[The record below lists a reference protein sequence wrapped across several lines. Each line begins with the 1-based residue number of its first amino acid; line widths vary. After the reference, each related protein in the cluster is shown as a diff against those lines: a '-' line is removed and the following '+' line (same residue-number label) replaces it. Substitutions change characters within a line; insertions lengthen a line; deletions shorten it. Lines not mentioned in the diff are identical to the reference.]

1 LSTLAAKRISVVAP
15 HPDDD
20 AIGCGGT
27 LFRAVAG
34 GADVAVVY
42 VTDGSASHPRSKRF
56 PPHVLRDV
64 REREAR
70 AGLRALGIAA
80 EPAFL
85 RVRDGTA
92 GDLRGR
98 ARERVVR
105 ALADSLV
112 ASRCE
117 VVFGPWPGEPH
128 PDHAAAAR
136 LLESA
141 LALCPRP
148 PELWTYAV
156 WLDEF
161 GSPDGRPTADVP
173 FVEFPLDTHERAAK
187 RAAILAHRSQTS
199 DLIDDDPEG
208 FRISPEL
215 LERWVCRAERFWP
228 IDRAAAVD

>member
-1 LSTLAAKRISVVAP
+1 
-15 HPDDD
+15 
-20 AIGCGGT
+20 
-27 LFRAVAG
+27 
-34 GADVAVVY
+34 

-70 AGLRALGIAA
+70 AGLRVLGVAA

-92 GDLRGR
+92 ANLRGS
-98 ARERVVR
+98 ARDRVVR
-105 ALADSLV
+105 ALAAALV

-128 PDHAAAAR
+128 PDHVAAAR

-148 PELWTYAV
+148 PQLWTYAV

-161 GSPDGRPTADVP
+161 GTPDDRPPMDVP
-173 FVEFPLDTHERAAK
+173 FVDVALDARERAVK
-187 RAAILAHRSQTS
+187 RAAILAHRSQSS

-215 LERWVCRAERFWP
+215 LERWLCRAERFWR
-228 IDRAAAVD
+228 IDPAGSPD

>member
-1 LSTLAAKRISVVAP
+1 
-15 HPDDD
+15 
-20 AIGCGGT
+20 

-34 GADVAVVY
+34 GAGVVVIY
-42 VTDGSASHPRSKRF
+42 LTDGSASHPHSQRF

-64 REREAR
+64 REHEAR
-70 AGLRALGIAA
+70 AGLRELGIAT
-80 EPAFL
+80 EPVFL

-92 GDLRGR
+92 ADLRGR

-105 ALADSLV
+105 ALADSLI

-117 VVFGPWPGEPH
+117 LVFGPWPGEPH

-141 LALCPRP
+141 LALCPHAPR
-148 PELWTYAV
+148 LWTYAV
-156 WLDEF
+156 WLEEF
-161 GSPDGRPTADVP
+161 GTPAGRPPADFP
-173 FVEFPLDTHERAAK
+173 FVEFALDRRERAVK

-208 FRISPEL
+208 FRISPNL
-215 LERWVCRAERFWP
+215 LERWLSRAERFWP
-228 IDRAAAVD
+228 IDPEVAAD